1 MMLSHDVSKDY
12 NSFIVSKGAVDSFF
26 KKFPLARIFPLA
38 VMHRGEVK
46 LPVSAHPPAPPRL
59 GLSSRA
65 NKIGV

>member
-12 NSFIVSKGAVDSFF
+12 NSSIVSKGAVDSFF

-46 LPVSAHPPAPPRL
+46 LPVYAHPPSPTQI
-59 GLSSRA
+59 RA
-65 NKIGV
+65 LK